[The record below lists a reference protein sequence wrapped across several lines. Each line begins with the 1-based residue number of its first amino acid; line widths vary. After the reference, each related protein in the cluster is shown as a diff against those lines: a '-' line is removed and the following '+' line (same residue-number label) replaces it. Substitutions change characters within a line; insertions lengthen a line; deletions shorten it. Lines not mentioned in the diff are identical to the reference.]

1 MNFYPFHVGDY
12 KSHTD
17 HLTPKEDICYRRLLD
32 HYYLHESPIPN
43 DMPAVARHI
52 KMRDS
57 EEVIKAILI
66 EFFELRGEYWHS
78 SRADK
83 EISAYVA
90 KSEKARKSIACR
102 WANTNV
108 LRTNNERNTSAEYER
123 NTSLVYEGITTNT
136 NTITN
141 TISNAAKKKT
151 PRKAFKAPT
160 PEEVQEYALSIGFG
174 IDAEKFCN
182 HYQMRGWLV
191 NRTPMK
197 DWQAAVRTWKSN
209 SKSFDTSIPTIDF
222 VKEV

>member
-32 HYYLHESPIPN
+32 HYYLHESPIAN

-57 EEVIKAILI
+57 EEVIKAILV

-78 SRADK
+78 NRADK
-83 EISAYVA
+83 EIAAYA
-90 KSEKARKSIACR
+90 SKSEKARKSAGSR
-102 WANTNV
+102 WSNANAM
-108 LRTNNERNTSAEYER
+108 RTQCEGNATVECERNA
-123 NTSLVYEGITTNT
+123 TNT

-141 TISNAAKKKT
+141 TNIVKKKT
-151 PRKAFKAPT
+151 TRKKKETFTPPT
-160 PEEVQEYALSIGFG
+160 AEQVDEYAKSIGFELDHEG
-174 IDAEKFCN
+174 FVTYYIA
-182 HYQMRGWLV
+182 QGWKLSNGV
-191 NRTPMK
+191 AMN
-197 DWQAAVRTWKSN
+197 DWQATVQNWKRREAQ
-209 SKSFDTSIPTIDF
+209 KLSIPTNTSF

>member
-1 MNFYPFHVGDY
+1 MNFYPWHIGDY

-32 HYYLHESPIPN
+32 HYYLHESPIQN
-43 DMPAVARHI
+43 DMTAVARHI

-57 EEVIKAILI
+57 EEVIKSVLA

-78 SRADK
+78 NRADK
-83 EISAYVA
+83 EIAAYA
-90 KSEKARKSIACR
+90 SKSEKARKSIACR

-108 LRTNNERNTSAEYER
+108 LRTNNERNTS
-123 NTSLVYEGITTNT
+123 LVYEGITTNT
-136 NTITN
+136 NTNTN
-141 TISNAAKKKT
+141 IVKQKVTRKKREPFIK
-151 PRKAFKAPT
+151 PT
-160 PEEVQEYALSIGFG
+160 TEQVDEYAKSIGFE
-174 IDAEKFCN
+174 IDSEKFCN

-197 DWQAAVRTWKSN
+197 DWEAAVRTWKSN
-209 SKSFDTSIPTIDF
+209 AKNFDATATTIDF

>member
-78 SRADK
+78 NRADK
-83 EISAYVA
+83 EISAYAA
-90 KSEKARKSIACR
+90 KSEKARKSAGFR
-102 WANTNV
+102 WGDANAM
-108 LRTNNERNTSAEYER
+108 RTQYER
-123 NTSLVYEGITTNT
+123 NATVECERNATLVCEGNATNT
-136 NTITN
+136 NTNTN
-141 TISNAAKKKT
+141 TNIVKAKTTRKK
-151 PRKAFKAPT
+151 FVS
-160 PEEVQEYALSIGFG
+160 PEPQEVTDYARSIGFDLDG
-174 IDAEKFCN
+174 EHFVAY
-182 HYQMRGWLV
+182 YQTRGWKV
-191 NRTPMK
+191 GK
-197 DWQAAVRTWKSN
+197 DMMVDWKSAVVTWKRN
-209 SKSFDTSIPTIDF
+209 SKDSTPTKTEF

>member
-1 MNFYPFHVGDY
+1 MNFYPWHIGDY

-17 HLTPKEDICYRRLLD
+17 HLTPKEDICYRRILD
-32 HYYLHESPIPN
+32 HYYLHESPIQN

-57 EEVIKAILI
+57 EEVIKAILL

-78 SRADK
+78 NRADK
-83 EISAYVA
+83 EIAAYAA
-90 KSEKARKSIACR
+90 KSEKAKKSIACR

-108 LRTNNERNTSAEYER
+108 LRTNNERITSAEYER
-123 NTSLVYEGITTNT
+123 NTTLVYEGNTTNT
-136 NTITN
+136 NTNTN
-141 TISNAAKKKT
+141 NKAAKQKA
-151 PRKAFKAPT
+151 PRKAFKAPE
-160 PEEVQEYALSIGFG
+160 PDEVAEYAQSIGFG
-174 IDAEKFCN
+174 IDAQKFCD

-197 DWQAAVRTWKSN
+197 DWKAAVRTWKSN
-209 SKSFDTSIPTIDF
+209 SKSFDAPTVTIDF